1 MALAKMLLAHPDIV
15 VMDEPTNHLDLSSK
29 EAIKTMLAD
38 FNGVSLIVSH
48 DRDFLEATSDL
59 LRVIKDKKLTVFH
72 SFERGFDEMKN

>member
-1 MALAKMLLAHPDIV
+1 MLLAHPDIV
-15 VMDEPTNHLDLSSK
+15 VMDEPTNHLDLGSK

-59 LRVIKDKKLTVFH
+59 LRVIKDKKLTVFL